1 MKNHTAKWV
10 ILSLLR
16 NMNAFEKS
24 ITRCWWPIAGF
35 ELYFHPLRMEE
46 RTARNEIINIP
57 RCILATKHAAA
68 ATANTYDDALTFSYS
83 ISDNNNKI
91 IKISWLHTRAATLVR
106 SQLTNTFAIFASFVN
121 HKMHEYSEI
130 YFHSISLPLFPI
142 CITNSTMLLFGP
154 RLVPAHTIDH
164 HTTLRRSTFNCVDVA
179 DFSCR

>member
-1 MKNHTAKWV
+1 M
-10 ILSLLR
+10 LR
-16 NMNAFEKS
+16 MMNAFEKA
-24 ITRCWWPIAGF
+24 ITRCWWPIAGV
-35 ELYFHPLRMEE
+35 ELHFHPI
-46 RTARNEIINIP
+46 RTKKETNRNDKINTPLCTMI
-57 RCILATKHAAA
+57 TKHAAAA
-68 ATANTYDDALTFSYS
+68 ATANTNDDALTFSYS

-121 HKMHEYSEI
+121 HKMHEYSEF
-130 YFHSISLPLFPI
+130 YFHSLSQPLFPI
-142 CITNSTMLLFGP
+142 YITNSTMLLFSS